1 MGQLGCGRGGRASE
15 MVWASCSQGSQVRCL
30 NKATDCHE
38 GSGSGS
44 PLEPRCG
51 RGWFCW
57 GSPGETSLSA
67 SRGIHNLQPLPHV
80 TPTSRPLSDSPA
92 SFSKEPVVS
101 CPGPGESRAASHRS
115 ILHRITPASFFG
127 PGELTRRVLRG
138 CDVDSSETTSQPVT
152 EKMVSR
158 KKQTQSSLESV
169 PRGQLPQRR
178 GKRRRWE
185 QSQTPKDPRIVDR
198 GQGSHGGSKKGDQ
211 HSSLQG
217 EGRRGREAGG
227 CLTQTRSWAVL
238 AGRPQSFPPGAAARD
253 WGSRARPPAASL
265 SSDPIQSF
273 HRWSLCSGFTNPG
286 AGGEE
291 DALQVC
297 SSQEQQPSTPGT
309 LAPGAPG
316 LGRTHSDRWMF
327 VRMQLRPQLSAPAQ
341 PGALQEPVPGS
352 RVTLCVL
359 FPSGPQF
366 WPLCNGLFEPGK
378 L

>member
-1 MGQLGCGRGGRASE
+1 
-15 MVWASCSQGSQVRCL
+15 MVWASCCQGSQVHCL

-44 PLEPRCG
+44 PLESRCG
-51 RGWFCW
+51 WGWFRW

-67 SRGIHNLQPLPHV
+67 SRGVHSLQPLPHV
-80 TPTSRPLSDSPA
+80 TPTSRPLFDSPA
-92 SFSKEPVVS
+92 SFSKDPVVS
-101 CPGPGESRAASHRS
+101 CPSPGESRAAFHRS
-115 ILHRITPASFFG
+115 ILHQITPASSFG
-127 PGELTRRVLRG
+127 PGELTRQIPRG
-138 CDVDSSETTSQPVT
+138 YDVDTLETTSQPVM

-169 PRGQLPQRR
+169 PREGQ
-178 GKRRRWE
+178 GKCRRWE
-185 QSQTPKDPRIVDR
+185 QTLKDPRIVDR

-211 HSSLQG
+211 HPSLRG

-253 WGSRARPPAASL
+253 WGSRARPPAVSL
-265 SSDPIQSF
+265 SSDPFQNF
-273 HRWSLCSGFTNPG
+273 HLWSLCSGFTNPRG
-286 AGGEE
+286 VGEE
-291 DALQVC
+291 DALQAR
-297 SSQEQQPSTPGT
+297 SSQEQQPSTPRT
-309 LAPGAPG
+309 PAPGAPG

-352 RVTLCVL
+352 RVTLCIL